1 MEWEK
6 RGLKEMKEKA
16 KLTRTFH
23 HIQPICHSIHERN
36 PTKAQLEQEETILSQ
51 IWILTLQIKNLSYQF
66 VSNYK
71 KCFTEKDIGRSEADN
86 QSLMACLQSARTKN
100 FRLSIALVNII
111 SITQVNIYQWP

>member
-6 RGLKEMKEKA
+6 RRLKEMKEKA

-51 IWILTLQIKNLSYQF
+51 IWILTLQIKKSKLSASVKLQKVF
-66 VSNYK
+66 HRERHRKIRSRKSISHGMSSVSTY
-71 KCFTEKDIGRSEADN
+71 
-86 QSLMACLQSARTKN
+86 
-100 FRLSIALVNII
+100 
-111 SITQVNIYQWP
+111 